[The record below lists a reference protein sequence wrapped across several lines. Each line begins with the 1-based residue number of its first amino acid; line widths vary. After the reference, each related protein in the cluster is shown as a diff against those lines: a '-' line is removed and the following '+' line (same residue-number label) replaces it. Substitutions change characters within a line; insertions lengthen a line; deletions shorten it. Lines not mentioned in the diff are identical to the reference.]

1 MSDGTNDAS
10 AGGCSFSAPASGHSA
25 TNQAQISDTIAIVR
39 SRMAPDSVTGDR
51 KVLVYDSPGLVDF
64 NVQAIQDI
72 QLDGPPVLM
81 NRDLMSPYVW
91 LEPDGRYGIMVRAV
105 TRPGEPMTDTGIIWA
120 GWSADGVHFAML
132 DQPSIVPGTGTDKDS
147 GGVEDPTV
155 VRMEDGSYVVYYTGV
170 ENDMSHGEMFYASG
184 PSVDKLTK
192 TGVALASTKSLG
204 NTKEATVDREK
215 DGRWSLF
222 YEYAADEASRVGLAI
237 GPKVD
242 GPWDEQP
249 TPFMPREDGWDNWHL
264 STGPML
270 LDDPQ
275 MPVMFYNGATH
286 DARWRI
292 GWVAFDRE
300 LTRIVDRCIE
310 PLITPPPSPD
320 RAASDI
326 AFAASCV
333 SGNGEIWLYY
343 SLEDRRLSR
352 ARIRRS

>member
-1 MSDGTNDAS
+1 M
-10 AGGCSFSAPASGHSA
+10 PASTAGA
-25 TNQAQISDTIAIVR
+25 TNQSEIAPGVPIVR
-39 SRMAPDSVTGDR
+39 SRLPADSVTGDR
-51 KVLVYDSPGLVDF
+51 KVLVYPSSNVVDF
-64 NVQAIQDI
+64 NVQELQEIH
-72 QLDGPPVLM
+72 LMGPAPLM
-81 NRDLMSPYVW
+81 ARDLMSPYVW
-91 LEPDGRYGIMVRAV
+91 LEPDGRFGIMVRAV
-105 TRPGEPMTDTGIIWA
+105 TQPGEPMTDTGIIWA
-120 GWSADGVHFAML
+120 GWSDDGVHFAML
-132 DQPSIVPGTGTDKDS
+132 DQPAIVPGGPGEKDA

-155 VRMEDGSYVVYYTGV
+155 VKMEDGNYVVYYTGV
-170 ENDMSHGEMFYASG
+170 EADMAHGEMFYAAG
-184 PSVDKLTK
+184 PTIDALVK

-270 LDDPQ
+270 LDDPE

-300 LTRIVDRCIE
+300 LTRVVDRCIE
-310 PLITPPPSPD
+310 PLITPPPARD
-320 RAASDI
+320 RTASDI
-326 AFAASCV
+326 AFSASV
-333 SGNGEIWLYY
+333 TSRDGEVWLYY

-352 ARIRRS
+352 ARLKRS

>member
-1 MSDGTNDAS
+1 MIGSKPAM
-10 AGGCSFSAPASGHSA
+10 PASTAGA
-25 TNQAQISDTIAIVR
+25 TNQSEIAPGVPIVR
-39 SRMAPDSVTGDR
+39 SRLPADSVTGDR
-51 KVLVYDSPGLVDF
+51 KVLVYPSSNVVDF
-64 NVQAIQDI
+64 NVQELQEIH
-72 QLDGPPVLM
+72 LMGPAPLM
-81 NRDLMSPYVW
+81 ARDLMSPYVW
-91 LEPDGRYGIMVRAV
+91 LEPDGRFGIMVRAV
-105 TRPGEPMTDTGIIWA
+105 TQPGEPMTDTGIIWA
-120 GWSADGVHFAML
+120 GWSDDGVHFAML
-132 DQPSIVPGTGTDKDS
+132 DQPAIVPGGPGEKDA

-155 VRMEDGSYVVYYTGV
+155 VKMEDGNYVVYYTGV
-170 ENDMSHGEMFYASG
+170 EADMAHGEMFYAAG
-184 PSVDKLTK
+184 PTIDALVK

-270 LDDPQ
+270 LDDPE

-300 LTRIVDRCIE
+300 LTRVVDRCIE
-310 PLITPPPSPD
+310 PLITPPPARD
-320 RAASDI
+320 RTASDI
-326 AFAASCV
+326 AFSASV
-333 SGNGEIWLYY
+333 TSRDGEVWLYY

-352 ARIRRS
+352 ARLKRS